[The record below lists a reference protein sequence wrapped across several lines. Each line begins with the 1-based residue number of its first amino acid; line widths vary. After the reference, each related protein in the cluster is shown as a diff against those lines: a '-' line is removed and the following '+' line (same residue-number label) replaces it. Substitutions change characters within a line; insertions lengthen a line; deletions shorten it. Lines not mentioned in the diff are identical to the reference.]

1 MTTLQIKRIPRGY
14 FDHFYANKCD
24 NLYELG
30 KNDEA
35 RAEMQMPFRELPT
48 TLPPSNLMLFLKGC
62 TFQWHYWI
70 ITPSH

>member
-30 KNDEA
+30 KDDKA
-35 RAEMQMPFRELPT
+35 RAEMQMLFRELPT
-48 TLPPSNLMLFLKGC
+48 TLPPATSRCF
-62 TFQWHYWI
+62 
-70 ITPSH
+70 